1 MPLDRRALKNSAK
14 ETIRISRPSVISVGA
29 VMLILSIIINML
41 SARLMGLNMSQ
52 SEMMNYTQ
60 YVMDGNYDAALQYID
75 RMQPPGGAHLIDLLL
90 TVVRSVLEA
99 GFIIFLLN
107 TIRAAQPCFGN
118 LLDGFGF
125 IWKIILLNI
134 LIGLFIIL
142 WGMLLFIPGIIAA
155 YRYSQAIYILV
166 DDPTKSPMQCI
177 RESKV
182 MMRGHKMELFK
193 LNMSFLG
200 WYLLASLPTVG
211 YALQVWTLPYTS
223 TVYAMYYENLAY
235 GSAGYDG
242 PVYCDYE

>member
-1 MPLDRRALKNSAK
+1 MTLDRRALKSRAK
-14 ETIRISRPSVISVGA
+14 EIIRTSRPSVISVGA

-90 TVVRSVLEA
+90 TIVRSVLEA

-107 TIRAAQPCFGN
+107 TIRAVQPCFGN

-125 IWKIILLNI
+125 IFKIILLNL

-177 RESKV
+177 RESKA

-193 LNMSFLG
+193 LNLSFFG

-223 TVYAMYYENLAY
+223 TVYAMYYEQLAY
-235 GSAGYDG
+235 GSVGYDG
-242 PVYCDYE
+242 PVYYE

>member
-1 MPLDRRALKNSAK
+1 MSLDRRALKTRAK
-14 ETIRISRPSVISVGA
+14 ETIRTSQPSVISVGA

-60 YVMDGNYDAALQYID
+60 YVVDGNYDAAIQYID
-75 RMQPPGGAHLIDLLL
+75 RMQPPGGAHIIDLLL
-90 TVVRSVLEA
+90 TIVRSVLEA
-99 GFIIFLLN
+99 GFIVFLLN

-125 IWKIILLNI
+125 IWKIILLSI
-134 LIGLFIIL
+134 LTGIFIIL
-142 WGMLLFIPGIIAA
+142 WGMLLFIPGVIAA

-177 RESKV
+177 RESKA

-200 WYLLASLPTVG
+200 WYLLAILPTVG
-211 YALQVWTLPYTS
+211 YAQQV
-223 TVYAMYYENLAY
+223 
-235 GSAGYDG
+235 
-242 PVYCDYE
+242 